1 MRNLARA
8 MIQHERI
15 TTTIDKA
22 KALRPYIERLVTRA
36 RKDSVHSRR
45 LVAREIHDRELL
57 RRLFDEIAVRFADRP
72 GGYTRILRMAP
83 RRGDHAD
90 MAIIEFVDRRQ
101 EEESSGGDKKKS
113 SDKKKAGEG
122 AG

>member
-8 MIQHERI
+8 LIQHERI
-15 TTTIDKA
+15 TTTVDKA
-22 KALRPYIERLVTRA
+22 KALRPYIERMVTRA

-45 LVAREIHDRELL
+45 LVARDIHDRALV

-72 GGYTRILRMAP
+72 GGYTRILRLAP

-101 EEESSGGDKKKS
+101 EESGEDDKKKS
-113 SDKKKAGEG
+113 SDKKKAGQG

>member
-8 MIQHERI
+8 LIEHERI
-15 TTTIDKA
+15 TTTVDKA
-22 KALRPYIERLVTRA
+22 KALRPYIERMITRA

-45 LVAREIHDRELL
+45 LVARDIHDRALVK
-57 RRLFDEIAVRFADRP
+57 RLFDEIAVRFADRP
-72 GGYTRILRMAP
+72 GGYTRILRLAP

-90 MAIIEFVDRRQ
+90 MAIIELVDRRDA
-101 EEESSGGDKKKS
+101 EESKEEKKKS
-113 SDKKKAGEG
+113 SSKKKAGQG